1 MHPLFVYL
9 FAYLLG
15 SISSAIIVCRLKNL
29 PDPRASGSKNPG
41 ATNVLRIGNKSAAM
55 WVALGDVLKG
65 FLPVILAKWLGIE
78 GLSLAFVALAVVIGH
93 IFPLFFG
100 FKGGKGIATA
110 FGAFLALAWPVAI
123 LLGITWVTILWLFSY
138 SSLAGIVTATLAPI
152 YIYYF
157 SDSAYLPAI
166 LGLSMLI
173 VYCHHEN
180 LTRLLQGKEQKIKK
194 HLSGSH

>member
-1 MHPLFVYL
+1 MRPLLVCL
-9 FAYLLG
+9 FAYLIG

-29 PDPRASGSKNPG
+29 PDPRSAGSKNPG
-41 ATNVLRIGNKSAAM
+41 ATNVLRMGNKSAAM

-65 FLPVILAKWLGIE
+65 FLPVIVAKWLGVE
-78 GLSLAFVALAVVIGH
+78 GLPLAFVALAVVIGH

-123 LLGITWVTILWLFSY
+123 LLAVTWIIILWVFSY
-138 SSLAGIVTATLAPI
+138 SSLAGITTAVLAPI

-166 LGLSMLI
+166 LGLSILI
-173 VYCHHEN
+173 LCCHHAN

-194 HLSGSH
+194 NK